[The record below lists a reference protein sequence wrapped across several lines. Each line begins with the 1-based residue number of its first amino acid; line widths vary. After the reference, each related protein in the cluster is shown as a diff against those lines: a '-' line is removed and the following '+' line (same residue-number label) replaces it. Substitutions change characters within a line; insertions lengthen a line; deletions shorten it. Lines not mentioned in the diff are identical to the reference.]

1 MRDPALHTTTE
12 MRDDATAVDRDV
24 TIRLRVTAVEAN
36 AWKSAAD
43 KAGLT
48 LSEFIR
54 RRVTGEQ
61 TIRIE
66 APPAPAGVTLTGKD
80 RTSRLLDRRKRGPQ
94 GGGRGG
100 RGG

>member
-1 MRDPALHTTTE
+1 MRTDPALHSG
-12 MRDDATAVDRDV
+12 RDSIEDAAVDRDV
-24 TIRLRVTAVEAN
+24 TIRLRVTAAEAK
-36 AWKSAAD
+36 AWRGAAD

-66 APPAPAGVTLTGKD
+66 APPPPKPAK
-80 RTSRLLDRRKRGPQ
+80 
-94 GGGRGG
+94 RGG
-100 RGG
+100 R